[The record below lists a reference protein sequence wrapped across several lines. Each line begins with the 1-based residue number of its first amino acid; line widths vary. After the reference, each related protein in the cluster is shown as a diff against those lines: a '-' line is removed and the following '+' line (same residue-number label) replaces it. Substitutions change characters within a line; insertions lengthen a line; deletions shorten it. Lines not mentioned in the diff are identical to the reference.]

1 VGSAREISLCRPGG
15 RAPPP
20 NSKRE
25 GWKRPWRRGP
35 DGPLRRS
42 KADEIPSGRA
52 PPRAP
57 ARGPMDFTTLTIRTE
72 PKKDPEAK
80 TRTFSVQLLGFLTA
94 DPLWE
99 PGGNGSAHR
108 PVWIAYAG
116 TDREAHPSP
125 PTSAPAARPPP
136 TATSWRS
143 PNALPIAGPPRRS
156 PADSS
161 PSPTSPLSSTSIR
174 WPKAPIP
181 SALSSHR
188 PAGGSA
194 SRQKL
199 SLATSETTPGRRPG
213 PPLFCA
219 YLDRRTPLPLIHDL
233 HFHLQVYRAAGSAG
247 WLHELSR
254 SRAGGEVLVGRGAEA
269 SGLDAPVACSVGQ
282 SALADFLIQQTQLFH
297 HEEIRRGK
305 TRIAASGRL
314 LPYPLEAPVQLRLD
328 LAVA

>member
-1 VGSAREISLCRPGG
+1 
-15 RAPPP
+15 
-20 NSKRE
+20 
-25 GWKRPWRRGP
+25 
-35 DGPLRRS
+35 
-42 KADEIPSGRA
+42 
-52 PPRAP
+52 
-57 ARGPMDFTTLTIRTE
+57 MDFTTLTIRTE

-116 TDREAHPSP
+116 TDREAHPFTANLRAGRKAATNSDSLEIAKRSP
-125 PTSAPAARPPP
+125 HRWTTQKVPGGVVTVAYIPSLFHLDPVTHCADSVRFVFAPPRWWVGEQAEALARDFGDDAWEAAR
-136 TATSWRS
+136 A
-143 PNALPIAGPPRRS
+143 A
-156 PADSS
+156 
-161 PSPTSPLSSTSIR
+161 
-174 WPKAPIP
+174 
-181 SALSSHR
+181 
-188 PAGGSA
+188 
-194 SRQKL
+194 
-199 SLATSETTPGRRPG
+199 
-213 PPLFCA
+213 LFCA
-219 YLDRRTPLPLIHDL
+219 YLDRRTPLPLVHDL
-233 HFHLQVYRAAGSAG
+233 RFHLQVYRAACSAG

-297 HEEIRRGK
+297 QEEIRRGK
-305 TRIAASGRL
+305 TRIAASRRL